1 MQFAVCLPLKGS
13 GYWIFQ
19 IRKHT
24 HQFHA
29 G

>member
-1 MQFAVCLPLKGS
+1 MQFAVCLLLKGS
-13 GYWIFQ
+13 DYWIFQ
-19 IRKHT
+19 IRMHT